1 MNHITSE
8 LKLLRE
14 LAKCLQSAWIYGDW
28 KAETV
33 NEREM
38 EKIMT
43 ELKYCSPQTP
53 NSGEIKVTTGG
64 NTTVNNSNN
73 PGIKWSVG
81 NSGAVNSYNMFNTRT
96 TTTWNGKSGNWND
109 NNTGNNH
116 VNEDNTVNDE
126 TTMHGCLEEQTPY
139 NVKSNVV
146 TSGKTDD
153 GTIAVIEITI
163 EVKQR

>member
-14 LAKCLQSAWIYGDW
+14 LAKCLQSAWIHGDW

-43 ELKYCSPQTP
+43 ELKYWSPQTP
-53 NSGEIKVTTGG
+53 NSGEIKATTGG
-64 NTTVNNSNN
+64 NMTVNNN

-96 TTTWNGKSGNWND
+96 TTTWSGKSGNWNE

-116 VNEDNTVNDE
+116 VTDE

-139 NVKSNVV
+139 NVKTNVV

-163 EVKQR
+163 NIKQ